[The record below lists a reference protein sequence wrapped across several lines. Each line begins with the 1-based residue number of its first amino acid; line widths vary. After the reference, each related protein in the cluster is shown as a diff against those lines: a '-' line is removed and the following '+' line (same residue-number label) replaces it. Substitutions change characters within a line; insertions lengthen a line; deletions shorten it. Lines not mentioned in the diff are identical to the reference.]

1 MATRTVTSLVDDLD
15 GSAAEENVSFGL
27 DRVEYEIDLSAGHA
41 QALRDM
47 FAPYLAAA
55 RRVGG
60 RRKTGGAQP
69 ARSPRSN
76 GNDGPRRSRSTN
88 AEIRAW
94 AADHGVALAE
104 RGRIPG
110 RVIEAFEAG
119 DASRLRSSGESTSTT
134 ETPVQE
140 ERAITTARPEAPAQ
154 ATADEEPRGRDGLT
168 ASEREAVRAWAVEQ
182 GIEVKT
188 RGQLKKE
195 LVANYRAWQN
205 RQQ

>member
-15 GSAAEENVSFGL
+15 GSVAEENLSFGL

-41 QALRDM
+41 QALREV

-60 RRKTGGAQP
+60 RRSPRGTQP
-69 ARSPRSN
+69 ARPARSN
-76 GNDGPRRSRSTN
+76 GQGGPARSRSTN

-94 AADHGVALAE
+94 AAEHGVALAE

-119 DASRLRSSGESTSTT
+119 DASRLPSSGGSSAATRAPAE
-134 ETPVQE
+134 E
-140 ERAITTARPEAPAQ
+140 ERIAPATTVEAPAP
-154 ATADEEPRGRDGLT
+154 APADDEPRGRDGLT
-168 ASEREAVRAWAVEQ
+168 ASEREAVRAWAVDQ

-188 RGQLKKE
+188 RGQLKKD

-205 RQQ
+205 RQ

>member
-27 DRVEYEIDLSAGHA
+27 DRIEYEIDLSAEHA
-41 QALRDM
+41 HELREV

-60 RRKTGGAQP
+60 RRSAGRAQP
-69 ARSPRSN
+69 ARRSRSN
-76 GNDGPRRSRSTN
+76 GNAGPARSRSTN

-94 AADHGVALAE
+94 AGEHGVALAE

-110 RVIEAFEAG
+110 QVIEAFEAG
-119 DASRLRSSGESTSTT
+119 DVSRLPRSGESSPAR
-134 ETPVQE
+134 EAAVHE
-140 ERAITTARPEAPAQ
+140 ERT
-154 ATADEEPRGRDGLT
+154 ATAATAEASVPEPADQEPRGRDGLT
-168 ASEREAVRAWAVEQ
+168 ASQREAVRAWAIEQ

-188 RGQLKKE
+188 RGQLKKD

-205 RQQ
+205 RQ

>member
-15 GSAAEENVSFGL
+15 GSAAEENLSFGL

-41 QALRDM
+41 QALREV

-60 RRKTGGAQP
+60 RRSPGGAQP
-69 ARSPRSN
+69 ARPARSN
-76 GNDGPRRSRSTN
+76 DNGGLARSRSTN
-88 AEIRAW
+88 AEIRVW
-94 AADHGVALAE
+94 AAEHGVALAE

-119 DASRLRSSGESTSTT
+119 DASRLASPDGSSSAT
-134 ETPVQE
+134 EAPVRE
-140 ERAITTARPEAPAQ
+140 ERTATAATAEAP
-154 ATADEEPRGRDGLT
+154 TAAPDDEPRGRDGLT

-205 RQQ
+205 RQ

>member
-27 DRVEYEIDLSAGHA
+27 DRIEYEIDLSAEHA
-41 QALRDM
+41 HELREV

-60 RRKTGGAQP
+60 RRSAGRAQP
-69 ARSPRSN
+69 ARRSRSN
-76 GNDGPRRSRSTN
+76 GNAGPARSRSTN

-94 AADHGVALAE
+94 AGEHGVALAE

-110 RVIEAFEAG
+110 QVIEAFEAG
-119 DASRLRSSGESTSTT
+119 DASRLPRSGESSPAR
-134 ETPVQE
+134 EAAVHE
-140 ERAITTARPEAPAQ
+140 ERT
-154 ATADEEPRGRDGLT
+154 ATAATAEASVPEPADQEPRGRDGLT
-168 ASEREAVRAWAVEQ
+168 ASQREAVRAWAIEQ

-188 RGQLKKE
+188 RGQLKKD

-205 RQQ
+205 RQ